1 MLREDREH
9 LELENLS
16 VESHKLMAEARKL
29 DIEKEKIKLEAML
42 YPFVVGA
49 GLITAL
55 VALLTFME
63 R

>member
-16 VESHKLMAEARKL
+16 VESYKLMAEARKL
-29 DIEKEKIKLEAML
+29 GIEKEKIKLEAIL